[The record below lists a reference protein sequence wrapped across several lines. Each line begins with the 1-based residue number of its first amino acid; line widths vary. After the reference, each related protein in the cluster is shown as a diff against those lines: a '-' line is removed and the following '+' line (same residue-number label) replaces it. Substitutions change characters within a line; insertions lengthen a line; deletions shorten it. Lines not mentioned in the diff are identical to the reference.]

1 MRLWEDIQISKIE
14 EQSKTRADQT
24 RPYTLGITRGF
35 NAYRR
40 RQQLAVIHVTRKSS
54 KQFQL
59 VPIPAR
65 RMETGLGTIWTIL
78 IAPNTAFMAE
88 AGIHSLNKIKR
99 TRLLTLEQSDRPVS
113 RIQAPRD

>member
-1 MRLWEDIQISKIE
+1 
-14 EQSKTRADQT
+14 
-24 RPYTLGITRGF
+24 
-35 NAYRR
+35 
-40 RQQLAVIHVTRKSS
+40 
-54 KQFQL
+54 
-59 VPIPAR
+59 
-65 RMETGLGTIWTIL
+65 METGLGTIWTIL